1 MVTQIS
7 FKDAFL
13 VAISQDT
20 SLIAVDSVKGSLKS
34 YSFSLHFTEMNYFKL
49 DCPAQ
54 SNFYIVFYLPAVI
67 FRHPSN
73 LSKSLKIIA
82 HGEPSQSVELKK
94 RCLLS
99 PVRPIICQS
108 IVLCFVCTSTVVI
121 ICLLN
126 LFIESGSAEIV
137 TWTCIHKILQDIK
150 LCMEAQNPKIWHNF
164 FSLKITG

>member
-94 RCLLS
+94 DVSNRLLRLS
-99 PVRPIICQS
+99 PAKALYF
-108 IVLCFVCTSTVVI
+108 VLCA
-121 ICLLN
+121 LLQ
-126 LFIESGSAEIV
+126 F
-137 TWTCIHKILQDIK
+137 
-150 LCMEAQNPKIWHNF
+150 
-164 FSLKITG
+164 